1 MQIIWVTDPHLN
13 FARHDVWEAWIHS
26 MRLMAGDCLLI
37 TGDISESEDIVW
49 QLQRIEELVSIP
61 VYFVLGN
68 HDFYGS
74 RVDTV
79 RNQMRALHLDCP
91 KCVYL
96 HHGNVVPLDHDWA
109 LVGNDGWADA
119 GYGDAFA
126 SPVRLNDFKRI
137 GDYVGGELSD
147 DLAIMKDLA
156 SKCAVELRISLENA
170 CRQFQ
175 RVLIATHIPPFREA
189 CWYEGKITDDNW
201 APYFVSRVMGE
212 VLLEF
217 AVQYQSHV
225 FHVLCGHTHH
235 VGRARMRDNLTVWT
249 GRAEYG
255 RPSIQDV
262 IDTEVLFEQL
272 HSDLT

>member
-37 TGDISESEDIVW
+37 TGDISESEDVVW
-49 QLQRIEELVSIP
+49 QLQRIEELLSLP

-68 HDFYGS
+68 HDYYGS
-74 RVDTV
+74 RVETV
-79 RNQMRALHLDCP
+79 RNEMRALNLDRP
-91 KCVYL
+91 RCVYL

-119 GYGDAFA
+119 GYGDALS
-126 SPVRLNDFKRI
+126 SPVRLNDFRRI
-137 GDYVGGELSD
+137 NDYMGGDLSN

-156 SKCAVELRISLENA
+156 QKCAVELRVTLENA
-170 CRQFQ
+170 CQQFQ
-175 RVLIATHIPPFREA
+175 RILIATHIPPFREA

-217 AVQYQSHV
+217 AEQYHRHV

-235 VGRARMRDNLTVWT
+235 VGRARMRENLTVWT
-249 GRAEYG
+249 GGAEYG
-255 RPSIQDV
+255 RPSIQDI
-262 IDTEVLFEQL
+262 IDTQFLLDQIRN
-272 HSDLT
+272 D